1 MHYYKDI
8 EELRVALKDL
18 MGARNIPLLLP
29 QNGSWLYAMFD
40 EKLFLPIFVL
50 D

>member
-1 MHYYKDI
+1 MHYCKDI

-29 QNGSWLYAMFD
+29 QNGRLAICD
-40 EKLFLPIFVL
+40 V
-50 D
+50 